1 MAITGQHTKSL
12 KFRLFDAFRL
22 SEMLVCAGQMINT
35 RSLYTR
41 GADEVFKGF
50 DVVGLVLVLVL
61 QSSQTGP
68 ETTETLTYDATAGNA

>member
-1 MAITGQHTKSL
+1 
-12 KFRLFDAFRL
+12 
-22 SEMLVCAGQMINT
+22 MINT
-35 RSLYTR
+35 QSLYTR

-61 QSSQTGP
+61 QSSQTRP